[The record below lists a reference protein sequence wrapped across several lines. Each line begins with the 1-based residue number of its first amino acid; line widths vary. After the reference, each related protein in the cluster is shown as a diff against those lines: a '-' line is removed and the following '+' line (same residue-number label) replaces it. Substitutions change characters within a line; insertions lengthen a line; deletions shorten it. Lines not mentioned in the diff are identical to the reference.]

1 MKTLIRRIAKFRNTV
16 SLQTFPRDL
25 SLLYTWTGKTNMFFG
40 MNHDFVRTC
49 IILKL
54 LETLAVDAF
63 VETGTHLGR
72 TCFLIA
78 SQTDLAIF
86 SSEVNK
92 QYMRVARWFLK
103 CFGSRVHLSKMDSVQ
118 FLNGFLAQQ
127 RFRRPLFYLDAHWYT
142 KLPLVEEL
150 RTILES
156 VESFVVVIDDF
167 RVPGDMNF
175 GFDRY
180 GKTVVEWK
188 LIEQVLV
195 DSGRRMATY
204 LPAYPSSLEVGDRRG
219 WILITSIDNERLIS
233 ESVPTDL
240 LEVHAIINGSA
251 SLVPLCS
258 KAIVGLIGPQ
268 TANTT

>member
-1 MKTLIRRIAKFRNTV
+1 MRTLIRRIEKLRNTV

-25 SLLYTWTGKTNMFFG
+25 HLLYNWSGKTNVFFG

-78 SQTDLAIF
+78 AQTDLAIF

-92 QYMRVARWFLK
+92 QYIWVARWLLK

-118 FLNGFLAQQ
+118 FLNGLLVQQ
-127 RFRRPLFYLDAHWYT
+127 RFRRPLFCLDAHWYS

-150 RTILES
+150 RTILEF
-156 VESFVVVIDDF
+156 VESFVIVIDDF
-167 RVPGDMNF
+167 RVPGDVNF

-180 GKTVVEWK
+180 GKNVMEWE
-188 LIEQVLV
+188 LIEKVLV
-195 DSGRRMATY
+195 DSGRRLAAY

-219 WILITSIDNERLIS
+219 WILIASIDNERLIS
-233 ESVPTDL
+233 ESVPIDL
-240 LEVHAIINGSA
+240 LKVHAMVDSSI
-251 SLVPLCS
+251 LLMPLPSNADC
-258 KAIVGLIGPQ
+258 
-268 TANTT
+268 